1 MSNFYSLDDAGKT
14 PSFQRLV
21 EQALPLWGMSG
32 ARAAIIKQRENAV
45 FSLQCAD
52 GTRAVM
58 RIHRT
63 GYHSNAE
70 LHSELQWMKALD
82 AFGVHTPA
90 VIPALDGELFK
101 TVSVPAVP
109 EPRQVDVLAWV
120 DGKDIGSIEAG
131 LGDLAAARKNYRL
144 IGQLVAGMHDFSSRW
159 ELPPGFS
166 RHAWDE
172 AGLLGERPWWGRFW
186 ELELLDDAR
195 RARLLAAREK
205 ARTELRA
212 YGRGK
217 DRYGLI
223 HADTLPENF
232 LVDADGTVRV
242 IDFDDGGFGWHLFD
256 FATALFFVSGEEH
269 FNELLEAMA
278 SGYQQ
283 VRALPPEFERR
294 LPLFLLMRGFAYLGW
309 IHTRSET
316 DTARTLGPVV
326 LEGVMKMVEEFLA
339 VIPHDGGDGG

>member
-58 RIHRT
+58 RVHRA

-131 LGDLAAARKNYRL
+131 LGDLATARKNYRL

-159 ELPPGFS
+159 ELPRDFRVTPGT
-166 RHAWDE
+166 
-172 AGLLGERPWWGRFW
+172 RP
-186 ELELLDDAR
+186 AC
-195 RARLLAAREK
+195 LASS
-205 ARTELRA
+205 
-212 YGRGK
+212 
-217 DRYGLI
+217 
-223 HADTLPENF
+223 H
-232 LVDADGTVRV
+232 
-242 IDFDDGGFGWHLFD
+242 GGG
-256 FATALFFVSGEEH
+256 
-269 FNELLEAMA
+269 A
-278 SGYQQ
+278 SGNSNFSTMR
-283 VRALPPEFERR
+283 VAHVSLRR
-294 LPLFLLMRGFAYLGW
+294 G
-309 IHTRSET
+309 TRREQSFGPTAEPRTVT
-316 DTARTLGPVV
+316 D
-326 LEGVMKMVEEFLA
+326 
-339 VIPHDGGDGG
+339 